1 MKRLTLAIALAITA
15 PALAQAPHASTP
27 PRSIYA
33 ISAAGLGSAMTYCM
47 AKHGELRQGSAA
59 ANCFARA
66 RAVLA
71 AADARRHAEQADALC
86 ADAATFN
93 ECITPEVGRFVYA
106 LNVEFAKQAL

>member
-1 MKRLTLAIALAITA
+1 MKRLTLSIALAATA
-15 PALAQAPHASTP
+15 PAFAQAPQSSTP

-47 AKHGELRQGSAA
+47 AKHGELRQGSTAA
-59 ANCFARA
+59 SCFARA

-71 AADARRHAEQADALC
+71 AADARRHAEQADARC

-106 LNVEFAKQAL
+106 LNAEFAKQAL

>member
-1 MKRLTLAIALAITA
+1 MKRLTFALVLATA
-15 PALAQAPHASTP
+15 TPVVAQAPQSSPA

-47 AKHGELRQGSAA
+47 AKHGELREGSPA

-66 RAVLA
+66 RTVLA
-71 AADARRHAEQADALC
+71 AADARRHAEQADARC

-106 LNVEFAKQAL
+106 LNGEFSRQAL